1 MNLNRIDEIVNERR
15 VISKILRAIVSVYL
29 KIYLIN

>member
-1 MNLNRIDEIVNERR
+1 MNLNRIDEIVNERC

-29 KIYLIN
+29 NYLFN